1 MIEATRQAVR
11 LLAADGDKRF
21 IAVDDDETGETRL
34 ALVDATPPKNGRGKG
49 ASGQGNSAGEG
60 DDNDAPRP
68 NGKPTDQVG
77 AFNAFRKVE
86 LSGSADEPS
95 PAPARRRK
103 IRLI

>member
-11 LLAADGDKRF
+11 LLAADGGKRF

-68 NGKPTDQVG
+68 NGKPLTKLARSTRSARSSFQAPPTSRHPPRRVG
-77 AFNAFRKVE
+77 GKFA
-86 LSGSADEPS
+86 
-95 PAPARRRK
+95 
-103 IRLI
+103 